1 MKHFVGLED
10 KIMSYLRTRLP
21 LKRWREGT
29 GVAGRM
35 GHCLS
40 HKSRDWLTASDDLSV
55 WHKHAGIS

>member
-10 KIMSYLRTRLP
+10 KIMSYLRTACLS
-21 LKRWREGT
+21 KGGGEGT

-40 HKSRDWLTASDDLSV
+40 HKSRDWLTAGDDLSV